1 MAISRCMDIMKCCEF
16 LHGLLST
23 HPSNLAAPSKWIT
36 MLVFSGF
43 FKLYIPKMFFL
54 LQVLQT
60 KLGPDPILKV
70 FVDGIICR
78 LFAYVPRVIF

>member
-1 MAISRCMDIMKCCEF
+1 MDYHVGIF
-16 LHGLLST
+16 RILQ
-23 HPSNLAAPSKWIT
+23 I
-36 MLVFSGF
+36 
-43 FKLYIPKMFFL
+43 IPKMFFL

-78 LFAYVPRVIF
+78 LFAYVPWVIF